1 MCVPIIHNMPQIVYT
16 YHFEGSFCWSSIP
29 FDRPNH
35 TPNLGVW
42 NPKTYPKFGV
52 WNPKKFPKFGVWKGS
67 GKLGS
72 GTLVC
77 LGEAKNTL
85 FFYL

>member
-29 FDRPNH
+29 FDRSNH

-42 NPKTYPKFGV
+42 NPKTYPKFGI
-52 WNPKKFPKFGVWKGS
+52 PKNSPN
-67 GKLGS
+67 LGS
-72 GTLVC
+72 GIQ
-77 LGEAKNTL
+77 KNTANL
-85 FFYL
+85 GSGMGPGNWGLER